1 MIDVLIIGYG
11 SIGKKHAKLLRQKK
25 NVKNIYIVTSQ
36 KIHNFKKISIDELKY
51 ISPDLIIIA
60 NATSLHLQTIKI
72 IEKLYKQKK
81 VLVEK
86 PIFEKSYKYKPS
98 NNYYH
103 VGYNIR
109 LHPVIEKIQK
119 LIENKIIWHVDVKL
133 ESYLPDW
140 RKNLPYNKSSS
151 SNKKLG
157 GGVLLDLSH
166 ELDYLAL
173 MFNEIRP
180 LYCYNGKKSN
190 LDIETDDLLV
200 VVGNLGSTKEKTSL
214 SLMINSFSKNNS
226 REIRI
231 SGEQISIIGDLRK
244 NIITYTLKNK
254 TKKIQF
260 DKKSLEKTYSL
271 QLDLLLENKTKKL
284 CTFLEAINTV
294 KLIDKLKKINSY
306 E

>member
-190 LDIETDDLLV
+190 
-200 VVGNLGSTKEKTSL
+200 
-214 SLMINSFSKNNS
+214 
-226 REIRI
+226 
-231 SGEQISIIGDLRK
+231 
-244 NIITYTLKNK
+244 
-254 TKKIQF
+254 
-260 DKKSLEKTYSL
+260 
-271 QLDLLLENKTKKL
+271 
-284 CTFLEAINTV
+284 
-294 KLIDKLKKINSY
+294 
-306 E
+306 